1 MGRVD
6 HIRSMSP
13 EIITMLGVGV
23 AIVAFLW
30 RTMTGMEQRLDKRID
45 RLESKVDGLAKD
57 HGSLAGE
64 VVETRGSL
72 SEEIAEI
79 RGSLAGEIAETRGSL
94 AGEIAETRERFIGE
108 LAETR
113 ASIAG
118 ELAEIRER
126 MARLEGLFEGFV
138 RREPPADVPAAE

>member
-1 MGRVD
+1 
-6 HIRSMSP
+6 MSP

-23 AIVAFLW
+23 AIVAFLR
-30 RTMTGMEQRLDKRID
+30 RTMTSMEQRLDKRID

-57 HGSLAGE
+57 HGN
-64 VVETRGSL
+64 
-72 SEEIAEI
+72 
-79 RGSLAGEIAETRGSL
+79 LAGEIAETRGSL
-94 AGEIAETRERFIGE
+94 AGEIAATRASFAAE
-108 LAETR
+108 LAELR
-113 ASIAG
+113 ASFAG

>member
-64 VVETRGSL
+64 
-72 SEEIAEI
+72 
-79 RGSLAGEIAETRGSL
+79 
-94 AGEIAETRERFIGE
+94 IAETRERFIGE

-113 ASIAG
+113 ASLAG

-138 RREPPADVPAAE
+138 RREPSADVPAAE